1 MSDQNQPETPATPDQ
16 LQTPQWAQVSDAT
29 EAIPADLTAQQPE
42 VVGSLSGE
50 PTAEE
55 ASVSQAAPVIPPV
68 PVQPAPVIPPVPV
81 QPAAAAAALP
91 AAPARA
97 RWSVKKGLLVG
108 AAALGIATV
117 GAAGGAAAVAL
128 THHDGGTSTQQGQF
142 GPGQGQLP
150 GDIDGD
156 GDQGGRGHGHG
167 FPPGGMTQGHP
178 NGGTGQFGPNGGSQ
192 SNSNGNTQ
200 QQGPSLPGT
209 AG

>member
-29 EAIPADLTAQQPE
+29 EAIPAELTAQQPE

-55 ASVSQAAPVIPPV
+55 ASVSQA
-68 PVQPAPVIPPVPV
+68 APVIPPVPV

-117 GAAGGAAAVAL
+117 GAAGVPRPWRSRTMTAARAPSRASSVRARASYPVTSMATATRVGA
-128 THHDGGTSTQQGQF
+128 
-142 GPGQGQLP
+142 
-150 GDIDGD
+150 
-156 GDQGGRGHGHG
+156 
-167 FPPGGMTQGHP
+167 
-178 NGGTGQFGPNGGSQ
+178 
-192 SNSNGNTQ
+192 
-200 QQGPSLPGT
+200 GT
-209 AG
+209 ATVSRREE